1 MHHLII
7 SSVCNI
13 LLRCYDQAGYIRFG
27 GFLRSETKMA
37 NEMKDFKLLVQYL
50 LFMGTFCF
58 CPSGCIRRFDLFC
71 YLVFKL
77 LEQLKPG
84 GRLICP
90 VGPEGRNQVLE
101 QHDKLE
107 DGQIVKKNLMGVIY
121 VPLCD
126 KKHQWLSPQ
135 TRIKKVSRMNNV

>member
-1 MHHLII
+1 MMLSSDKTSLSRQILWSSNNPLLIC
-7 SSVCNI
+7 S
-13 LLRCYDQAGYIRFG
+13 
-27 GFLRSETKMA
+27 
-37 NEMKDFKLLVQYL
+37 LVL
-50 LFMGTFCF
+50 
-58 CPSGCIRRFDLFC
+58 
-71 YLVFKL
+71 FKL

-90 VGPEGRNQVLE
+90 VGAEGRNQVLE

-126 KKHQWLSPQ
+126 KKHQWPGCELP
-135 TRIKKVSRMNNV
+135 